1 MPKRPCR
8 LSPRSEAAALRLI
21 EQVPG
26 TGGWRALHTGCERS
40 QAAWASLLGEGEGEP
55 AAELMSLADW
65 VCALAQCFDPKREG
79 AGSVPPA
86 LSRFLQKQQAAAPP
100 PAGQSAAAEQGQAS
114 TTATTAT
121 QPLAAVTGSLNSMSR
136 TMSTARAFAPSTP
149 GAPPKIGKIGK
160 RAINAILRDDEALA
174 RISAASPF
182 QIAFSLTKG
191 ISLASAPSAL
201 RNPGARLF
209 VTTEADTLD
218 FSAPVPPTAEPLAV
232 RDTLRII
239 LLARR
244 ESREQLISSGS
255 LFPAFANRFPEVISQ
270 LMANILHPGLHT
282 EQTILKITR
291 NSDIVTMA
299 DSLARGE
306 FTSSNIIRYA
316 LNVSTAT
323 ASLLFSPGTDSRIF
337 SSYEHSEIILL
348 DRLSQVLMNRC
359 LDAFLWHAVGIK
371 GAFSTWWNQAGAC
384 LLICLLEIPASH
396 LLDAPMNPEALA
408 KISKELRQIF
418 ARVSEAVRQLS
429 PNFDQ
434 LNLTELLGEGASNLL
449 SVAKHCAEGLPGAS
463 AMTSSS
469 IYEMIQPSAAAEY
482 YRLCAD
488 APGDPEAAS
497 WSTPKGK
504 RGAPATPTRPGK
516 LSRTEGQQSCDPS
529 EAEPYGGSA
538 KSWRPHYD
546 SSEIGETSSDDDS
559 DSASRSSKSKGESDA
574 AEEVVSFHTQGT
586 PLTFHDGSGRP
597 RLLTLSQLLDQDPE
611 FLENS
616 HDYMQAL
623 FPLDVESRAVPL
635 SPVLSARQ
643 IKNLPSDTI
652 LEAEDFMRSLLEDQ
666 HESGN
671 LGSHHYRRITRIL
684 KCLAL
689 CGLSQ
694 EASDFRDFAVELTG
708 ATRIANQYWDP
719 AIEEADPDPEG

>member
-1 MPKRPCR
+1 
-8 LSPRSEAAALRLI
+8 
-21 EQVPG
+21 
-26 TGGWRALHTGCERS
+26 
-40 QAAWASLLGEGEGEP
+40 
-55 AAELMSLADW
+55 MSLADW
-65 VCALAQCFDPKREG
+65 VCALAPCFDPEREG
-79 AGSVPPA
+79 AGGVPPA
-86 LSRFLQKQQAAAPP
+86 LSRFLQRRKAAALP
-100 PAGQSAAAEQGQAS
+100 PAGQSQTFAE
-114 TTATTAT
+114 
-121 QPLAAVTGSLNSMSR
+121 
-136 TMSTARAFAPSTP
+136 
-149 GAPPKIGKIGK
+149 
-160 RAINAILRDDEALA
+160 
-174 RISAASPF
+174 AASPPSGDF
-182 QIAFSLTKG
+182 ASAIHSLTATLGKSKALAPQKAG
-191 ISLASAPSAL
+191 PPPALGKVSRRAFQMIQQNGAAVRQISTSSPIELAYALGNGLALAS
-201 RNPGARLF
+201 
-209 VTTEADTLD
+209 
-218 FSAPVPPTAEPLAV
+218 VPPDLHRPDAPLFSTSPAGTLQFSVPIPDRAEPLEV
-232 RDTLRII
+232 RDTLRVL

-244 ESREQLISSGS
+244 PAREQIISSGS
-255 LFPAFANRFPEVISQ
+255 LFPAFANRFPEVLAQ
-270 LMANILHPGLHT
+270 LLLHRLYPGLHT
-282 EQTILKITR
+282 EESLRKLIR
-291 NSDIVTMA
+291 NSHLVQIA
-299 DSLARGE
+299 DTIARGE
-306 FTSSNIIRYA
+306 FSDCNILHFARSVAQVANDHFFLPGDTSLPLASCGHTEMITLDPHSQA
-316 LNVSTAT
+316 LV
-323 ASLLFSPGTDSRIF
+323 
-337 SSYEHSEIILL
+337 
-348 DRLSQVLMNRC
+348 NRAV
-359 LDAFLWHAVGIK
+359 DAFLFHAIGK
-371 GAFSTWWNQAGAC
+371 PRAFSGWWNRAGKFLLVC
-384 LLICLLEIPASH
+384 LLAVPAAH
-396 LLDAPMNPEALA
+396 LYDAPLNPEALA
-408 KISKELRQIF
+408 KISFELRQIL

-429 PNFDQ
+429 ANFD
-434 LNLTELLGEGASNLL
+434 LLDFTALLGEEASNLL
-449 SVAKHCAEGLPGAS
+449 AVAKQCAEGLGS
-463 AMTSSS
+463 AVDVGGGSTYDKIPESS
-469 IYEMIQPSAAAEY
+469 ADDY
-482 YRLCAD
+482 YQQCLR
-488 APGDPEAAS
+488 AAS

-516 LSRTEGQQSCDPS
+516 LSKTEGQQSCDPS

-538 KSWRPHYD
+538 KSWRPHHD
-546 SSEIGETSSDDDS
+546 SSEIGETSSGDGS
-559 DSASRSSKSKGESDA
+559 EPASRSSKSKGESDA